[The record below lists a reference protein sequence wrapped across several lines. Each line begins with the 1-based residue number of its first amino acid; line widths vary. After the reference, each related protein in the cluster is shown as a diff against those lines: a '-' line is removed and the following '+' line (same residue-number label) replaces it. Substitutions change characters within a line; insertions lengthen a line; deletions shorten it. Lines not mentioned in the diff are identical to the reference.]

1 MNLLHGF
8 PELFQKLQTHFAMEV
23 VIIVIFPRMVFP
35 INMLISFSKF
45 IKITTQLPDDG
56 YCSLAKVCF
65 STGTIPV
72 D

>member
-35 INMLISFSKF
+35 INMLI
-45 IKITTQLPDDG
+45 
-56 YCSLAKVCF
+56 
-65 STGTIPV
+65 
-72 D
+72 